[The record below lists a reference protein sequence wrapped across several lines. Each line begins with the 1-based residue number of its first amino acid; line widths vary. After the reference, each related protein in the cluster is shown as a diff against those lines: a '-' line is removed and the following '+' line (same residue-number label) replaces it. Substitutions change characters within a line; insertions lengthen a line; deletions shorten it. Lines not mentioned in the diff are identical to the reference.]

1 MNDLRLLGVLE
12 RIAHALEEHVR
23 LLRQALL
30 RLSWLAGEQGDEER
44 P

>member
-1 MNDLRLLGVLE
+1 VLE

-23 LLRQALL
+23 LLREALL
-30 RLSWLAGEQGDEER
+30 MIERLAAEPDSDER